1 MALLFNSVS
10 QYSSSIY
17 EIARCVLRSR
27 NCHAV
32 RVEQLTQQNAS
43 LKNQC
48 QQLEFQQHHARQT
61 IDSLTQQLRQAQH
74 EIQSLRSQPCRLPDD
89 PPLPNHTYGP
99 KLMSLCINLA
109 KAVGLRASKN
119 ALEIVF
125 DYFKIQQAIPCWTT
139 IRGWTMRVGV
149 AQLDDQAPQ
158 SDDMIWLADHSN
170 QIGTEKV
177 LTILGISA
185 SRLPAL
191 GQTLKH
197 QDVRI
202 LSVVPA
208 KQWKREDVRREYQ
221 KLAAKIGPP
230 RMLLTDG
237 AVELRESA
245 DILEKDGEKPILFRD
260 MKHFAANLLERILQ
274 QDDRFSQFNAELGR
288 TRCAIQ
294 QTEISHFTPPSQR
307 AKARFMNLGPTLRWG
322 KMISWQLSNRLSK
335 ARQGVTPVR
344 MNAKLGWVRGFRDDL
359 ACWSRCQYVIDESLR
374 FINTHGIFRG
384 ASVALT
390 KALSQ
395 LNSSSIP
402 ACHRSDK
409 LKDQLIAFVLE
420 AESQLL
426 EGERGWLST
435 EILESAFGLYKAFE
449 GQHSKG
455 GFTSLIAAFPA
466 LLTDCSPTQ
475 VSQCLRQV
483 TNARLKQWV
492 RENVDT
498 TLTSKRNLAYTE
510 SNNQLAC

>member
-17 EIARCVLRSR
+17 EIARNVLRSR
-27 NCHAV
+27 TNQAA
-32 RVEQLTQQNAS
+32 RSEQLTQQNAN
-43 LKNQC
+43 LKRHC
-48 QQLEFQQHHARQT
+48 DQLEHQQHHARQT
-61 IDSLTQQLRQAQH
+61 IDTLTQQLRQAQH

-89 PPLPNHTYGP
+89 PPLPHHTYGP

-109 KAVGLRASKN
+109 KAVGLRASEN
-119 ALEIVF
+119 ALEIFF
-125 DYFKIQQAIPCWTT
+125 DFFEIKHSVPCWTT

-149 AQLDDQAPQ
+149 AQLDNQATA
-158 SDDMIWLADHSN
+158 SDDMIWFADHSN
-170 QIGTEKV
+170 QIGTQKV

-185 SRLPAL
+185 SKLPAP

-208 KQWKREDVRREYQ
+208 TQWKREDVREEYR
-221 KLAAKIGPP
+221 KLAAKIGTP

-237 AVELRESA
+237 AVELHESA
-245 DILEKDGEKPILFRD
+245 DILEKDGKKPLLFRD
-260 MKHFAANLLERILQ
+260 MKHYAANLLERILQ
-274 QDDRFSQFNAELGR
+274 QDDRFSQFTAQLGR

-294 QTEISHFTPPSQR
+294 QTELGHFTPPSQR

-322 KMISWQLSNRLSK
+322 KMISWQLSHPRSK
-335 ARQGVTPVR
+335 GRKGVKAQR

-359 ACWSRCQYVIDESLR
+359 TCWSRCQHAIDESLR
-374 FINTHGIFRG
+374 FINTQGIFHG
-384 ASVALT
+384 ASIALKT
-390 KALSQ
+390 ALSK
-395 LNSSSIP
+395 LSSSNIP
-402 ACHRSDK
+402 ACHRSDT
-409 LKDQLIAFVLE
+409 LRDQLIAFALK
-420 AESQLL
+420 AESQPL

-466 LLTDCSPTQ
+466 LLTDCTSSKVSQSMKQ
-475 VSQCLRQV
+475 VS
-483 TNARLKQWV
+483 NARLKQWV
-492 RENVDT
+492 RQNVDT
-498 TLTSKRNLAYTE
+498 TLTSKRNLAYAE
-510 SNNQLAC
+510 STNQLAC